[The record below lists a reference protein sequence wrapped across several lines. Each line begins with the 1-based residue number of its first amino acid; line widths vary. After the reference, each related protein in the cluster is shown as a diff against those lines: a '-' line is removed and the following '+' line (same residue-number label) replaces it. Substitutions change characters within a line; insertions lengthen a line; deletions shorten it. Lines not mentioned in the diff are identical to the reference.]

1 MQGAALTTRAHF
13 CGLGPHLATQG
24 NPGKIFHWNSD
35 SKASRLGCGSEGR
48 GAERGLSGKTLHR
61 NHPFRLPHSFAKASG
76 RSEGSEVKAAAQ
88 TGCSVGRGL
97 ARAGPGVGAS
107 PTPLQLSALPFPE
120 VGQGKSH
127 KAYDLKRGREAGR
140 LRVGRPLSRPGLA
153 VKCQPLSMSGP
164 DNYLEWTAP
173 HQFFKK

>member
-1 MQGAALTTRAHF
+1 MALAHIWPRK
-13 CGLGPHLATQG
+13 GTLGRSFTGIQILRPRPRPL
-24 NPGKIFHWNSD
+24 
-35 SKASRLGCGSEGR
+35 ASRMRFGGSGCR
-48 GAERGLSGKTLHR
+48 ERAVREDSAQKSPLPS
-61 NHPFRLPHSFAKASG
+61 PHSFAKASG

-153 VKCQPLSMSGP
+153 VKRQPLSMSGP

>member
-1 MQGAALTTRAHF
+1 M
-13 CGLGPHLATQG
+13 
-24 NPGKIFHWNSD
+24 
-35 SKASRLGCGSEGR
+35 
-48 GAERGLSGKTLHR
+48 
-61 NHPFRLPHSFAKASG
+61 
-76 RSEGSEVKAAAQ
+76 KAAAQ

-140 LRVGRPLSRPGLA
+140 LRVGRPPPPGLA
-153 VKCQPLSMSGP
+153 VKRQPLSMSGP